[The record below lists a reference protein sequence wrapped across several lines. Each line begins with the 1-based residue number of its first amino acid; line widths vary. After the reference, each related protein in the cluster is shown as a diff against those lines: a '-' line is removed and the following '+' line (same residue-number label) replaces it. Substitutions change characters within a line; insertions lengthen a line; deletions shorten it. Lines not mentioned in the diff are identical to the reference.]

1 MDKVLETLLTKETTL
16 GKVLQSLSNNQSLAL
31 GLVVC
36 ASAPALIGI
45 VAYFNVAPVNL
56 PAMLRNDAS
65 EEEIKT
71 RDREVE
77 YFHQHQRL
85 FNYVK
90 LGVILSTTIVFVGG
104 VYLVC
109 HLNESKTEVDKLTK
123 DLGSCQDLV
132 TSEVAK
138 LTKDLGSCQDLW
150 KSEVAKLTKDLGS
163 CQDLLTSEVAKNNTL
178 NKDFDQLKNNFN
190 AMENLL
196 KETTKQI
203 RTTFLEAAN
212 CGSSSFAWIKND
224 TDQVVKVFTWHSYGM
239 NITETAHEILP
250 KSSQVVGGNI
260 HSWGVGQGMNVRV
273 GDGPESFVR
282 HGEICTT
289 TELMTRSPKATSW
302 SWFK

>member
-36 ASAPALIGI
+36 AAAPALIGI

-109 HLNESKTEVDKLTK
+109 HLNESKTEVD
-123 DLGSCQDLV
+123 
-132 TSEVAK
+132 
-138 LTKDLGSCQDLW
+138 
-150 KSEVAKLTKDLGS
+150 KLTKDLGS